1 MYRFLY
7 RPLWL
12 LLHVV
17 VVATIVLMIN
27 LGFWQLSR
35 YQERTAFNKVVTQ
48 RIASPVVPITEL
60 LIDLRTKGETP
71 TSLEWRTVQVVGEYL
86 DDKTVVV
93 VNRSQGGFSGKD
105 PLTPLVLDNGTL
117 VLINRGFLPLATQ
130 VAIAP
135 RGRVELIGR
144 VRISETRRHGRLSDP
159 VSGILREV
167 INIDLDR
174 LSKQMPTPL
183 APIYVE
189 MFASKPEDSIL
200 LSQIASPVLSSGSH
214 LSYTVQWFMFSI
226 FVVFG
231 WVVVV
236 RRKLKAPKTSI

>member
-1 MYRFLY
+1 
-7 RPLWL
+7 
-12 LLHVV
+12 VV
-17 VVATIVLMIN
+17 VVAVIVLMIN

-35 YQERTAFNKVVTQ
+35 YHERTAFNKVVTQ
-48 RIASPVVPITEL
+48 RIASPVVPIAEL
-60 LIDLRTKGETP
+60 LVDLQTTDQTP

-86 DDKTVVV
+86 DDQTVVV

-105 PLTPLVLDNGTL
+105 PLTPILLENGTL

-130 VAIAP
+130 VASAP
-135 RGRVELIGR
+135 SGRVEIIGR

-159 VSGILREV
+159 SSGVLREI

-174 LSKQMPTPL
+174 LSTQMPTPL

-189 MFASKPEDSIL
+189 MFTSKPEDSIL

-236 RRKLKAPKTSI
+236 RRKLKAG

>member
-1 MYRFLY
+1 MYRFLF

-12 LLHVV
+12 ILHVV
-17 VVATIVLMIN
+17 VVAVIVLMIN

-35 YQERTAFNKVVTQ
+35 YHERTAFNKVVTQ

-60 LIDLRTKGETP
+60 LGDLQSKNETP

-86 DDKTVVV
+86 DDQTVVV
-93 VNRSQGGFSGKD
+93 VNRSQDGFSGID
-105 PLTPLVLDNGTL
+105 PLTPILLENGTL
-117 VLINRGFLPLATQ
+117 VLINRGFLPLTTQ
-130 VAIAP
+130 VAPAP
-135 RGRVELIGR
+135 SGRVEIVGR
-144 VRISETRRHGRLSDP
+144 VRISQTRRHGRLSDP
-159 VSGILREV
+159 SSGVLREI

-174 LSKQMPTPL
+174 LSTQMPKPL

-189 MFASKPEDSIL
+189 MFTSKPEDSIL

-236 RRKLKAPKTSI
+236 RRKLKAG

>member
-1 MYRFLY
+1 MYRFLF

-12 LLHVV
+12 ILHVV
-17 VVATIVLMIN
+17 VVAVIVLMIN

-35 YQERTAFNKVVTQ
+35 YHERTAFNKVVTQ

-60 LIDLRTKGETP
+60 LGDLQSKNETP

-86 DDKTVVV
+86 DDQTVVV
-93 VNRSQGGFSGKD
+93 VNRSQDGFSGKD
-105 PLTPLVLDNGTL
+105 PLTPILLENGTL
-117 VLINRGFLPLATQ
+117 VLINRGFLPLDTQ
-130 VAIAP
+130 VASAP
-135 RGRVELIGR
+135 SGRVEIVGR
-144 VRISETRRHGRLSDP
+144 VRISQTRRHGRLSDP
-159 VSGILREV
+159 SSGVLREI

-174 LSKQMPTPL
+174 LSTQMPKPL

-189 MFASKPEDSIL
+189 MFTSKPEDSIL

-236 RRKLKAPKTSI
+236 RRKLKAG

>member
-1 MYRFLY
+1 MYRFLF

-12 LLHVV
+12 ILHVV
-17 VVATIVLMIN
+17 VVAVIVLMIN

-35 YQERTAFNKVVTQ
+35 YHERTAFNKVVTQ

-60 LIDLRTKGETP
+60 LVDLHSKNETP

-86 DDKTVVV
+86 DDQTVVV
-93 VNRSQGGFSGKD
+93 VNRSQDGFSGKD
-105 PLTPLVLDNGTL
+105 PLTPILLENGTL
-117 VLINRGFLPLATQ
+117 VLINRGFLPLTTQ
-130 VAIAP
+130 VTSAP
-135 RGRVELIGR
+135 SGRVEIIGR
-144 VRISETRRHGRLSDP
+144 VRTSQTRRHGRLSDP
-159 VSGILREV
+159 SSGVLREI

-174 LSKQMPTPL
+174 LSTQMPTPL

-189 MFASKPEDSIL
+189 MFTSKPEDSIL

-236 RRKLKAPKTSI
+236 RRKLKAG

>member
-1 MYRFLY
+1 MYRFLF

-12 LLHVV
+12 ILHIV
-17 VVATIVLMIN
+17 VVAVIVLMIN

-35 YQERTAFNKVVTQ
+35 YHERTAFNKVVTQ
-48 RIASPVVPITEL
+48 RIASPIVPITEL
-60 LIDLRTKGETP
+60 LVDLQSKNETP

-86 DDKTVVV
+86 DDQTVVV
-93 VNRSQGGFSGKD
+93 VNRSQDGFSGKD
-105 PLTPLVLDNGTL
+105 PLTPILLENGTL
-117 VLINRGFLPLATQ
+117 VLINRGFLPLTTQ
-130 VAIAP
+130 VASAP
-135 RGRVELIGR
+135 SGRVEIIGR

-159 VSGILREV
+159 SSGVLREI

-174 LSKQMPTPL
+174 LSTQMPTPL

-189 MFASKPEDSIL
+189 MFTSKPEDSIL

-236 RRKLKAPKTSI
+236 RRKLKAG

>member
-1 MYRFLY
+1 MYRFLF

-12 LLHVV
+12 ILHVV
-17 VVATIVLMIN
+17 VIAVIVLMIN

-35 YQERTAFNKVVTQ
+35 YHERIAFNKVVTQ

-60 LIDLRTKGETP
+60 LADLQTKDQTP

-86 DDKTVVV
+86 DDQTVFVI
-93 VNRSQGGFSGKD
+93 NRSQGGFSGKD
-105 PLTPLVLDNGTL
+105 PLTPILLENGTL

-130 VAIAP
+130 VASAP
-135 RGRVELIGR
+135 SGRVEIIGR

-159 VSGILREV
+159 SSGVLRE
-167 INIDLDR
+167 ILNIDLDR
-174 LSKQMPTPL
+174 LSTQMPTPL

-189 MFASKPEDSIL
+189 MFTSEPEDSIL

-214 LSYTVQWFMFSI
+214 LSYTAQWFMFSI

-236 RRKLKAPKTSI
+236 RRKLKAG